1 MDKEDRVCLRFSFDD
16 NWRIALLSCFI
27 IIIIIFFFLRGYQLK
42 TFTESIY
49 RASYVGFLYS
59 VLRCNELRVVNR
71 RALFEEL
78 KWWFLRQTII
88 CRQHILTFRKV
99 QRDIDN
105 KFVFLFWPETSWV
118 KETSEKVVDKQAKRF
133 LK

>member
-1 MDKEDRVCLRFSFDD
+1 MDKEDRVCLRFCFDD
-16 NWRIALLSCFI
+16 NWRIALLSCFTI
-27 IIIIIFFFLRGYQLK
+27 VIIFFSQRI
-42 TFTESIY
+42 SIKN
-49 RASYVGFLYS
+49 LYS
-59 VLRCNELRVVNR
+59 KYLPRVLCWLLAFGPSLQRTQVVNR

-105 KFVFLFWPETSWV
+105 KFVFLFWPETFWV
-118 KETSEKVVDKQAKRF
+118 KETSEKVVGKQAKRF
-133 LK
+133 VK

>member
-1 MDKEDRVCLRFSFDD
+1 MDKEERVCLRFCFDD
-16 NWRIALLSCFI
+16 NWRIALFELLYYCYY
-27 IIIIIFFFLRGYQLK
+27 FFFFQRI
-42 TFTESIY
+42 SIKN
-49 RASYVGFLYS
+49 FYS
-59 VLRCNELRVVNR
+59 KYLPRVLCWLLAFGPSLQRTQVVNR